1 MRRKDIEV
9 TDKDWIFSTVEN
21 CAFAHIGMVDGK
33 KPYVVAM
40 NFGYERLGDALVL
53 YFHSAFEDRKIDILK
68 ANAEVFVQMECGSEL
83 KSADG
88 TTPCKYSY
96 RFQSV
101 TASGTAEFVEDEKD
115 KRHALNC
122 IMRHYNKETEEFPFA
137 EASFQRTCVFRV
149 VCIEYV
155 GGRHL

>member
-1 MRRKDIEV
+1 MRRKDVEV
-9 TDKDWIFSTVEN
+9 TDKEWIFSTIEN

-33 KPYVVAM
+33 KPYIVAM
-40 NFGYERLGDALVL
+40 NFGYERLGDTLIL
-53 YFHSAFEDRKIDILK
+53 YFHSAFEGRKIDILK
-68 ANAEVFVQMECGSEL
+68 TNAEVFVQMECDAGL

-88 TTPCKYSY
+88 STPCKYSY

-101 TASGTAEFVEDEKD
+101 TASGAAEFIENEND

-122 IMRHYNKETEEFPFA
+122 IMRHYNKEMTEFPFA

-149 VCIEYV
+149 VCKDYV

>member
-1 MRRKDIEV
+1 MRRKDVEV

-21 CAFAHIGMVDGK
+21 CSFAHIGMVDGN

-40 NFGYERLGDALVL
+40 NFGYERLGDTLIL
-53 YFHSAFEDRKIDILK
+53 YFHSALEGRKIDILK
-68 ANAEVFVQMECGSEL
+68 ANAQVFVQMECSAHL
-83 KSADG
+83 KIADG

-101 TASGTAEFVEDEKD
+101 MASGTAEFIEDEND

-122 IMRHYNKETEEFPFA
+122 IMRHYNKEMTEFPFA
-137 EASFQRTCVFRV
+137 EASLRRTCVFRV
-149 VCIEYV
+149 VCNDYA
-155 GGRHL
+155 GGNHA